1 MHMNLSVMLVAKQNT
16 QITTY
21 ILRMGRL
28 SMGLCKSSG
37 ARLRIC
43 CLMLFRLL
51 LVHQSIRNPSVFGK
65 VMQISYFLII
75 AALALYILPLER
87 FPFCFFFFSWYL
99 FHDMDV
105 CSNAC
110 PSSSFP
116 ESFLAATRELQRIY
130 GKDEV
135 KQLS

>member
-21 ILRMGRL
+21 ILRMGRP

-37 ARLRIC
+37 AHLRIC
-43 CLMLFRLL
+43 CLTLFRLL
-51 LVHQSIRNPSVFGK
+51 LVHKSIRNPSVFGK
-65 VMQISYFLII
+65 VKLLVISLVFLPC
-75 AALALYILPLER
+75 AYNALEHFLFLFLFLLPDT
-87 FPFCFFFFSWYL
+87 CFVIWI
-99 FHDMDV
+99 
-105 CSNAC
+105 
-110 PSSSFP
+110 SSSFP

-135 KQLS
+135 KQLA